1 MVAVPKMII
10 RPALRSSVG
19 EKEAGPVG
27 IDRMNEQ
34 RQSIGNTSPVR
45 RRASRRWPLA
55 P

>member
-1 MVAVPKMII
+1 MVTVRKMII
-10 RPALRSSVG
+10 QPALGSSVG

-34 RQSIGNTSPVR
+34 RQSVGNTGLHR